1 MNTWVEYWK
10 QVDNRNNNH
19 AQMKEQAHWVDP
31 NPEDIR
37 KRFFEDR
44 VSASQFAKRM
54 FEDGYHTRIRTDG
67 I

>member
-1 MNTWVEYWK
+1 MNIWVEYWK
-10 QVDNRNNNH
+10 YEDNRNNTH
-19 AQMKEQAHWVDP
+19 AQMKEQANWVEP

-44 VSASQFAKRM
+44 ETASQFAKRM
-54 FEDGYHTRIRTDG
+54 FEDGHHTRIRTDG

>member
-1 MNTWVEYWK
+1 
-10 QVDNRNNNH
+10 
-19 AQMKEQAHWVDP
+19 MKEQAHWVDP

-44 VSASQFAKRM
+44 ASASQFAKRM